1 MKLTN
6 FYYFNPET
14 LTFEK
19 KQFSVKD
26 IAKRVAWFL
35 ATALAFSV
43 IIIWISFYLIDSPK
57 ELMLKQENE
66 ELKEQ
71 LKELDQRVDQLT
83 IVAKDIQERDD
94 NIYRSIF
101 ESEPVPMSVRYPF
114 ITGNVPVEGIKSP
127 DVISLLNDVTR
138 KADRLCV
145 ELSVQSYSFDT
156 IAGMVGQKSE
166 MLRCIPAI
174 RPLPNIYEIN
184 SGFGYRYHPILKVLR
199 PHTGIDI
206 AAKKGTPVYATAD
219 GVVSRQK
226 TGSGYGIT
234 VLIDHG
240 YSYQTLYA
248 HLSKKA
254 VKPGEKVVRGQIIG
268 YVGSTGIST
277 GSHLHYEV
285 IKGGKKVNPVHYF
298 FNDITPEEYDAIL
311 KSSQKVNQA
320 LS

>member
-1 MKLTN
+1 MKKQT

-19 KQFSVKD
+19 KELSVKD

-57 ELMLKQENE
+57 ELMLRQENE

-71 LKELDQRVDQLT
+71 LKVLDQRVDQLT
-83 IVAKDIQERDD
+83 TVAKDIQERDD
-94 NIYRSIF
+94 KIYRSVF
-101 ESEPVPMSVRYPF
+101 ESEPLPMSERYPF
-114 ITGNVPVEGIKSP
+114 LAESNHYESVKSP
-127 DVISLLNDVTR
+127 EAIALLNSITS

-156 IAGMVGQKSE
+156 IADLVSKKSD

-174 RPLPNIYEIN
+174 RPLPNIYEVQ

-219 GVVSRQK
+219 GVVSREQP
-226 TGSGYGIT
+226 GGGYGQVI
-234 VLIDHG
+234 VINHG
-240 YSYQTLYA
+240 YSYKTLYA

-254 VKPGEKVVRGQIIG
+254 VKPGEKVVRGQVIG

-277 GSHLHYEV
+277 GPHLHYEV
-285 IKGGKKVNPVHYF
+285 IKGDKKVNPVHYF

>member
-1 MKLTN
+1 MKLQT
-6 FYYFNPET
+6 FYYFNPDT

-57 ELMLKQENE
+57 ELMLRQENE
-66 ELKEQ
+66 ALKEQ
-71 LKELDQRVDQLT
+71 LKTLDQRVDQLT
-83 IVAKDIQERDD
+83 IVAKDLQERDD
-94 NIYRSIF
+94 NIYRSVF
-101 ESEPVPMSVRYPF
+101 ESEPVPMSERYPF
-114 ITGNVPVEGIKSP
+114 LSSGIPVEDIRSP
-127 DVISLLNDVTR
+127 EVLSLLNNVTH

-156 IAGMVGQKSE
+156 IADLVGKKSD

-174 RPLPNIYEIN
+174 RPLPNIYEVQ

-206 AAKKGTPVYATAD
+206 TAKKGTPVYATAD
-219 GVVSRQK
+219 GVVSREQP
-226 TGSGYGIT
+226 GGGYGQVI
-234 VLIDHG
+234 VINHG

>member
-1 MKLTN
+1 
-6 FYYFNPET
+6 
-14 LTFEK
+14 
-19 KQFSVKD
+19 
-26 IAKRVAWFL
+26 
-35 ATALAFSV
+35 
-43 IIIWISFYLIDSPK
+43 
-57 ELMLKQENE
+57 
-66 ELKEQ
+66 
-71 LKELDQRVDQLT
+71 
-83 IVAKDIQERDD
+83 
-94 NIYRSIF
+94 
-101 ESEPVPMSVRYPF
+101 MSVRYPF
-114 ITGNVPVEGIKSP
+114 IAGNVPLEGIKSP

-174 RPLPNIYEIN
+174 RPLPNIYEVQ